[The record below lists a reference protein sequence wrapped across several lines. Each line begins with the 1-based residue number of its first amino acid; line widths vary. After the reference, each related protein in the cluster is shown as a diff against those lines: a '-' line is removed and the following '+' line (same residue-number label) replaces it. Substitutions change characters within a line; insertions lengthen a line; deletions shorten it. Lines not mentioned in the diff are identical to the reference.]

1 MFCRYYVQN
10 GTNGTNA
17 AISAGYSKKT
27 AGQIAEQN
35 LKKLEI
41 KQYISELLKPT
52 IEKLEISKER
62 VLEEIARLA
71 FSNPQD
77 YLNSNNSIKDITEI
91 DRSKAAAVSKIK
103 TTVRNLGDFGT
114 EEKTE
119 IEFWNKVEALKKLG
133 EYLKLFDGEG
143 SKATVVN
150 TINLTDD
157 QINKIVNG

>member
-77 YLNSNNSIKDITEI
+77 YLNSNNSIKDITES

-103 TTVRNLGDFGT
+103 TTVRNLGDLGT
-114 EEKTE
+114 EEKKDNE
-119 IEFWNKVEALKKLG
+119 SWNPVEALKKLG

-143 SKATVVN
+143 AKATVIN